1 MWNEN
6 RGQASDLQKLN
17 VEIAMDSG
25 VGFAKFRGGVEWRG
39 WATKG
44 NRPQITPLLR
54 DDEKG
59 RPSLGGPVRWLDSAD
74 PYIRSALLSEVVSA
88 NIETIVH
95 PACLTN
101 PERRVQPSDG

>member
-25 VGFAKFRGGVEWRG
+25 VGFAKFRGVEWRG

-44 NRPQITPLLR
+44 NRPQITTCCRMTKKAAHRWAAPFGGWIVPTLTSAAHSYPRSYLR
-54 DDEKG
+54 
-59 RPSLGGPVRWLDSAD
+59 
-74 PYIRSALLSEVVSA
+74 I
-88 NIETIVH
+88 
-95 PACLTN
+95 
-101 PERRVQPSDG
+101 